1 MRNHRGIARTT
12 LAVMMVLPLGV
23 ALVSYGASASAATT
37 KHKAKPKP
45 KPKPALKPPSIVS
58 AGKLQFCSDIS
69 SPPLEFLNANQTP
82 VGSDIGLGNAIAAK
96 LHLKPVW
103 QQTAFSG
110 IIPALQAGH
119 CDAILSQ
126 LYIKPARQLVVNFV
140 PYMWS
145 SESVTVPTANPG
157 NITGLDSSLCG
168 QQVATVT
175 GTTAQ
180 TELTTVSDACVAAG
194 KSAVSVVLY
203 SSDPL
208 ALQSMMS
215 GLTNAYT
222 STSETAAYFMKAH
235 PGTFKFAGPSFD
247 QILTGIAVNRGN
259 PKLLAAIRHAFAQ
272 MQLDGSYNKIMS
284 SWGLQRDEL

>member
-1 MRNHRGIARTT
+1 MGNHRWIARTA
-12 LAVMMVLPLGV
+12 LAVTMVLPLGV
-23 ALVSYGASASAATT
+23 AVVSYGTSASASTS
-37 KHKAKPKP
+37 KHKPKP
-45 KPKPALKPPSIVS
+45 VLTPPSIIS

-69 SPPLEFLNANQTP
+69 SPPLEYLNANQRP
-82 VGSDIGLGNAIAAK
+82 AGSDVGLGNAIAAK
-96 LHLKPVW
+96 MNLKPVW

-157 NITGLDSSLCG
+157 KITGLDSSLCG

-180 TELTTVSDACVAAG
+180 TELATVSDACVAAG
-194 KSAVSVVLY
+194 KPAVSVVLY
-203 SSDPL
+203 NSDPL
-208 ALQSMMS
+208 ALQAMMS

-247 QILTGIAVNRGN
+247 AILTGIAVNRGN

-284 SWGLQRDEL
+284 TWGLQRDEL